1 MIMLI
6 LVKHVK
12 LHLDLII
19 LVQLALDVQQTVL
32 FAVALMELLVIDAC
46 LILEELW
53 FKMVLLYVKD
63 AHLIA

>member
-1 MIMLI
+1 MLI